1 MDLQMIKV
9 KERYKNGIEHQ
20 ERHEANFWTVMCED
34 YELSRTNVFS
44 RCSKGLT
51 WEIGRRNLS
60 EEYEYHKGISRLWTR
75 EYEAQWKKIR
85 VRTKMKLE

>member
-51 WEIGRRNLS
+51 
-60 EEYEYHKGISRLWTR
+60 
-75 EYEAQWKKIR
+75 
-85 VRTKMKLE
+85 